1 MKMSMCINENC
12 LLKWELRV
20 SEGNLV
26 SVLMHSQMSEEN
38 NLWSYYT

>member
-1 MKMSMCINENC
+1 MYMSRCINENR
-12 LLKWELRV
+12 LLKWESRV